1 MHSVRLVSALRTK
14 KQKKGMEG
22 GDQAQRAGTAPET
35 SGGGT
40 EPSPKTYR
48 PGYWLLSDTRI
59 KPVYRLLLT
68 KALLHHSASFPTQ
81 RAQKPTFLL
90 LAAKCFYLVPS

>member
-1 MHSVRLVSALRTK
+1 MTPSGSH
-14 KQKKGMEG
+14 KGRRKGWWEET
-22 GDQAQRAGTAPET
+22 QAQGAGTAPET

-40 EPSPKTYR
+40 EPSPKTCR